1 MNKAEAFLKKH
12 HMHWAQIDPEQ
23 ELEKL
28 LREMEA
34 VLAGREGSVK
44 MIPTCIGEYALPERE
59 TEVTVIDIGGTNVRS
74 AIMTVSPDG
83 TARIGEITS
92 FLTPG
97 VKEPTDTAGF
107 FSEVVRGCRQDLHT
121 GSIGI
126 CFSLATIPQPD
137 RDAVMVAGGK
147 QIKVS
152 DMLGKRV
159 GQSFREAMKREG
171 MIQEGIAENARIT
184 VINDTVAAALG
195 GAMHRAQDPD
205 PAEQAAAGSG
215 ESGEKRGREPG
226 GKYSG
231 YVGFIYGTGTN
242 ICYREPTGELI
253 NVESGAYTGFPAGE
267 MDDDYDR
274 TLIDTGDDRFEKMVS
289 GGYQGGLMA
298 HILERAAAEGMIRR
312 ETYEKILGPGKLSSK
327 DISAF
332 STDPESPGRISDA
345 CAFEEEKEF
354 LLELFDLI
362 TERSARLCS
371 IVITASLLRA
381 RIGTD
386 PKAPA
391 FITAEGSTFVK
402 QKDFREKLERQ
413 MDALAGARHGLF
425 WEFHTVENAV
435 MKGIAV
441 SCLSE

>member
-34 VLAGREGSVK
+34 VIAGREGSVK
-44 MIPTCIGEYALPERE
+44 MIPTCIGEYVLPERE

-74 AIMTVSPDG
+74 AVMTVSPDG

-107 FSEVVRGCRQDLHT
+107 FSEVVRGCRQDLRT

-159 GQSFREAMKREG
+159 GQSFREAMLREG
-171 MIQEGIAENARIT
+171 ITENARIT

-195 GAMHRAQDPD
+195 GAMYEAQDRAAQAS
-205 PAEQAAAGSG
+205 AEQEPTTQDSVAQDSD
-215 ESGEKRGREPG
+215 GRR
-226 GKYSG
+226 KYSG

-242 ICYREPTGELI
+242 ICYREPAGELI
-253 NVESGAYTGFPAGE
+253 NVESGAYTGFPAGD
-267 MDDDYDR
+267 MDDEYDR

-289 GGYQGGLMA
+289 GGYQGGLMT
-298 HILERAAAEGMIRR
+298 HVLKRAAAEGMIRR
-312 ETYEKILGPGKLSSK
+312 ETCEKILGAGKLSSR

-332 STDPESPGRISDA
+332 SMDPESPGRISDA
-345 CAFEEEKEF
+345 CALEEEKEF

-362 TERSARLCS
+362 TERSARLCG

-381 RIGTD
+381 GIGKD

-402 QKDFREKLERQ
+402 QRDFREKLERQ
-413 MDALAGARHGLF
+413 MDILAGERHGLF

>member
-12 HMHWAQIDPEQ
+12 HMHWSQTDPDR

-28 LREMEA
+28 LREMKD
-34 VLAGREGSVK
+34 VRAGREGSVK

-74 AIMTVSPDG
+74 AVMTVRPDG

-107 FSEVVRGCRQDLHT
+107 FSEVVRGCRQDLRTDH
-121 GSIGI
+121 IGI

-159 GQSFREAMKREG
+159 GQSFREAMKREA
-171 MIQEGIAENARIT
+171 MIREGIAENVRIT

-195 GAMHRAQDPD
+195 GAMYEAQDRGTQD
-205 PAEQAAAGSG
+205 HAAKDSAG
-215 ESGEKRGREPG
+215 R

-253 NVESGAYTGFPAGE
+253 NVESGAYTGFPAGD

-289 GGYQGGLMA
+289 GGYQGGLMTY
-298 HILERAAAEGMIRR
+298 ILKRAAAEGMIRR
-312 ETYEKILGPGKLSSK
+312 ETYEKILGSGDLSSR

-332 STDPESPGRISDA
+332 STDPESPGRISGA

-386 PKAPA
+386 PKVPA

-413 MDALAGARHGLF
+413 MDALAGERHGLF